1 MDYPIYPCG
10 DCAVTLQIGAEIS
23 EQVNREV
30 VCALDALRKADI
42 IGVVELVPTY
52 TSICIHYDP
61 AMLSYE
67 TLQRTI
73 GQIKINLSEDNQEA
87 PGRIVEIPVCYGGEY
102 GPDLSFVAQH
112 NGLTPEEVIKRHSE
126 GEYLVYMLG
135 FLPGFA
141 YMGGM
146 DASIACPRLESPRTK
161 IPAGSVGI
169 AGTQTGIYPLSSPG
183 GWQLI
188 GRTPLKMFAIHGD
201 QTQFAL
207 SAGDRVRFV
216 PITEETYREMEA
228 AND

>member
-30 VCALDALRKADI
+30 VCALNALRKADI

-61 AMLSYE
+61 AMLSCE

-73 GQIKINLSEDNQEA
+73 GQIKTNLSEDNQEA
-87 PGRIVEIPVCYGGEY
+87 TGRIVEIPVCYGGEY

>member
-30 VCALDALRKADI
+30 VCALNALRKADI

-87 PGRIVEIPVCYGGEY
+87 TGRIVEIPVCYGGEY

>member
-30 VCALDALRKADI
+30 VCALNALRKADI

-87 PGRIVEIPVCYGGEY
+87 TGRIVEIPVCYGEEY

>member
-30 VCALDALRKADI
+30 VCALNALRKADI

-67 TLQRTI
+67 TLQRII
-73 GQIKINLSEDNQEA
+73 GQMKINLSEDNQEA

>member
-30 VCALDALRKADI
+30 VCALNTLRKADI

-73 GQIKINLSEDNQEA
+73 EQMEINLSEDNQEA
-87 PGRIVEIPVCYGGEY
+87 TGRIVEVPVCYGGEY

-112 NGLTPEEVIKRHSE
+112 NGLTPEQVIKRHSE

>member
-30 VCALDALRKADI
+30 VCALNTLRKADI

-52 TSICIHYDP
+52 TSICVHYDP

-73 GQIKINLSEDNQEA
+73 ERMEINLSEDNQETT
-87 PGRIVEIPVCYGGEY
+87 GRIVEVPVCYGGEY

-169 AGTQTGIYPLSSPG
+169 AATQTGIYPLSSPG

>member
-30 VCALDALRKADI
+30 VCALNALRKADI

-61 AMLSYE
+61 AMLSCE

-87 PGRIVEIPVCYGGEY
+87 TGRIVEIPVCYGGEY

>member
-30 VCALDALRKADI
+30 VCALNALRKADI

-216 PITEETYREMEA
+216 PITEEIYREMEA

>member
-1 MDYPIYPCG
+1 MDYPVYPCG

-23 EQVNREV
+23 EQVNRKV
-30 VCALDALRKADI
+30 VCALNALRKADI

>member
-30 VCALDALRKADI
+30 VCALNALRKADI

>member
-30 VCALDALRKADI
+30 VCALNALRKADI

-87 PGRIVEIPVCYGGEY
+87 TGRIVEIPVCYGGEY

-112 NGLTPEEVIKRHSE
+112 NGLTPEDVIKRHSE